1 MARKKS
7 SARSNYIKIGWI
19 AIGVVILFGLVAN
32 IDQTFVP
39 SIDTIP
45 FVVPIP
51 LDVLRALEI
60 VDPNSFAECRI
71 WTEGTVETESS
82 VGFVRTTTLPYITEI
97 FDPDI
102 RALSVLDIITGDE
115 VKDINVQIHMRC
127 DQREGGAI
135 GEGVTGFEFNLIG
148 GSITT
153 QWTAIDGDGTLKS
166 VTGLST
172 SSLLDVNR
180 LGTQPVNILF
190 DDTSSGIII
199 KTTKITGNQIDNAL
213 SSTREVYFTKPTL
226 FITVKPDFQFK
237 FPAAFIDDVQRNV
250 EVSLSSSIGN
260 VKIFNQVQD
269 PPKPSSQI
277 VLLSVLKT
285 SPEPL
290 KDNSADAKLEIRVQL
305 PEYKTGEGSPTF
317 SVSRPT
323 FTGLSDT
330 LIEVARDVPLTANKD
345 ITGGKEFF
353 TTRFELNPDTTTA
366 VGQKGLLQAGQWA
379 VDVEHPSRTGTDGQF
394 FTVFSDSQPK
404 TETETKPVT
413 TNGENGD
420 DRQKLNG
427 NGENGEDDGMMFNFL
442 NIGDFIECLTNAE
455 EGCPSGL
462 DDSKFLPLYG
472 IIAVV
477 VVLSVVSGRRG

>member
-19 AIGVVILFGLVAN
+19 ALGIVILFGIVAN

-51 LDVLRALEI
+51 LDVIRALEI

-71 WTEGTVETESS
+71 WTQGTIETESS
-82 VGFVRTTTLPYITEI
+82 VGTVRTTTLPFVTEI

-102 RALSVLDIITGDE
+102 RALSVVDIRTGDE
-115 VKDINVQIHMRC
+115 VKDVNVEIHMRC
-127 DQREGGAI
+127 DQREGGSI
-135 GEGVTGFEFNLIG
+135 GEGVTGFEFNLVG
-148 GSITT
+148 GTITT

-166 VTGLST
+166 VTET
-172 SSLLDVNR
+172 SLDT
-180 LGTQPVNILF
+180 LPVTNILF
-190 DDTSSGIII
+190 DDTSSGVTI
-199 KTTKITGNQIDNAL
+199 KTTKITGTQIDNAL

-226 FITVKPDFQFK
+226 IITVKPDFQFK
-237 FPAAFIDDVQRNV
+237 FPAAFIDDIQRNV

-260 VKIFNQVQD
+260 VKVFNQVQD
-269 PPKPSSQI
+269 PPSPTSEI
-277 VLLSVLKT
+277 VKLSVLKT

-305 PEYKTGEGSPTF
+305 PEFKEGEGSPTF
-317 SVSRPT
+317 SVSRPST
-323 FTGLSDT
+323 SSDV

-353 TTRFELNPDTTTA
+353 TTRFELNPDTSTD

-379 VDVEHPSRTGTDGQF
+379 VDVAHPSRTGVDGQF
-394 FTVFSDSQPK
+394 FTVFSDSQPTTK
-404 TETETKPVT
+404 TVTKPVP
-413 TNGENGD
+413 TNGEDPQKVNGD
-420 DRQKLNG
+420 PPP
-427 NGENGEDDGMMFNFL
+427 DDDMMFNFL
-442 NIGDFIECLTNAE
+442 SIGDFIECLTEGAE
-455 EGCPSGL
+455 LCPGGL
-462 DDSKFLPLYG
+462 NDSKFVPLYG
-472 IIAVV
+472 IIVV
-477 VVLSVVSGRRG
+477 IVLLSVVSGRRG